1 MVFFYALELGVGRI
15 STSILCWAGSCKSEF
30 LKGWLLGAV
39 RKIHCHARV
48 RGLFFIPPEIVNGD
62 CISGPLL
69 FCLME
74 RQQVHPSSSGTLIA
88 AN

>member
-1 MVFFYALELGVGRI
+1 M
-15 STSILCWAGSCKSEF
+15 SEF

-48 RGLFFIPPEIVNGD
+48 GGLFYIPPEIVNGD
-62 CISGPLL
+62 CISGSLWL
-69 FCLME
+69 CLIE
-74 RQQVHPSSSGTLIA
+74 RQQVHPSSSGALIT